1 MNQPHGRF
9 CQLYRPIGALL
20 LLLAILFLLLRSY
33 SVQTPVAAVPTVE
46 PTRSAAPTVAPT
58 LVPTVSPTLAP
69 TLSPTLAPTS
79 APPTALPTA
88 LPELNVPAAAD
99 YTADGVK
106 LSGTGQPGA
115 TVEVWEGAIKLGTAV
130 VGSDGT
136 WSLVAKLGEGAH
148 KLAVRTV
155 DAAGKTLNESPA
167 VDVTVPK
174 AIALPELNVPAAA
187 DTTADGVKLSGTGQP
202 GATVEVWEGATKLGT
217 AVVGSDGTWTLVARL
232 GEGAHKLAVRT
243 VDAAG
248 TMLNESPAVDV
259 TVPTVQVLA
268 ATEDLAA
275 SGEAYTIQ
283 PGDWLMKLSRRFYGD
298 PGLYTRIIDGT
309 NAKAIVD
316 PTFARITNPNLI
328 LAWQKLWIPA
338 KPASD

>member
-1 MNQPHGRF
+1 
-9 CQLYRPIGALL
+9 
-20 LLLAILFLLLRSY
+20 
-33 SVQTPVAAVPTVE
+33 
-46 PTRSAAPTVAPT
+46 
-58 LVPTVSPTLAP
+58 
-69 TLSPTLAPTS
+69 
-79 APPTALPTA
+79 
-88 LPELNVPAAAD
+88 
-99 YTADGVK
+99 VK

-136 WSLVAKLGEGAH
+136 WSLVAK
-148 KLAVRTV
+148 
-155 DAAGKTLNESPA
+155 
-167 VDVTVPK
+167 
-174 AIALPELNVPAAA
+174 
-187 DTTADGVKLSGTGQP
+187 
-202 GATVEVWEGATKLGT
+202 
-217 AVVGSDGTWTLVARL
+217 L

-298 PGLYTRIIDGT
+298 PRLYTRIIDGT